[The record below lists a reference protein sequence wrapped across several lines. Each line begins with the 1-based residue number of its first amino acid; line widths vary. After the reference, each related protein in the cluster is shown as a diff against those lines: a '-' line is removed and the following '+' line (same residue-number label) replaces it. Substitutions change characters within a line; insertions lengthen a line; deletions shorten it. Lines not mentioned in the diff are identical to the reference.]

1 LVSTISADAGASP
14 AAANASAEAAI
25 SRQRDRRGEQN
36 GVVAEAVA
44 APRLQKPQP
53 AAEDRVVA

>member
-1 LVSTISADAGASP
+1 VIAGLC
-14 AAANASAEAAI
+14 
-25 SRQRDRRGEQN
+25 RDRRGKQN

-44 APRLQKPQP
+44 TPRLQESQP

>member
-1 LVSTISADAGASP
+1 VIAGLC
-14 AAANASAEAAI
+14 
-25 SRQRDRRGEQN
+25 RDRRGKQN
-36 GVVAEAVA
+36 GVVAEAMA